1 MKKNTVLGILAILF
15 WSTNVAFSRRLAE
28 QLGLLTSGTI
38 MFLAGGVISLL
49 YTLYQERS
57 INFLKHSSKKYLLG
71 CGILFIL
78 NTISLEVAVGLSVNR
93 TQTIIVALIN
103 YLWPVFSLWFSLFIL
118 KKKAKKYLALG
129 IFLAFGGMWLAS
141 TNGEILNSG
150 DILQPHTLL
159 VYALAML
166 AAVTW
171 GLYSNLSRKWAGDQD
186 SGAVSVF
193 MLGSGLI
200 LGILRIFIPENSV
213 FLPSTFF
220 ELAYMIIFPTILAYV
235 FWDAAMRKG
244 AMITVVTLS
253 YFIPLLSTII
263 SSIKL
268 GVQLRFEIWVAA
280 IMVIIGAYVC
290 KIAIVEHE

>member
-1 MKKNTVLGILAILF
+1 MVF
-15 WSTNVAFSRRLAE
+15 AF
-28 QLGLLTSGTI
+28 
-38 MFLAGGVISLL
+38 
-49 YTLYQERS
+49 Y
-57 INFLKHSSKKYLLG
+57 
-71 CGILFIL
+71 
-78 NTISLEVAVGLSVNR
+78 
-93 TQTIIVALIN
+93 
-103 YLWPVFSLWFSLFIL
+103 L